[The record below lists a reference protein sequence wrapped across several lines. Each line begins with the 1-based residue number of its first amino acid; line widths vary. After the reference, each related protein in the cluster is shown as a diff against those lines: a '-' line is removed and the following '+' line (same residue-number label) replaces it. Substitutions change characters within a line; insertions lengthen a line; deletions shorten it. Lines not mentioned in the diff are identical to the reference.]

1 MNNQEYSA
9 YCYSQLVQ
17 VFSNTHKGQKDDKLK
32 FRTEGLLQAGKLLG
46 FFSPDNAKE
55 LMNKAHIEVFGQTVE
70 ERKNH
75 NGQVKKSLID
85 DDSDF
90 STFQLTSDLKSQLVK
105 KTFSVLC

>member
-17 VFSNTHKGQKDDKLK
+17 LFSNT
-32 FRTEGLLQAGKLLG
+32 
-46 FFSPDNAKE
+46 
-55 LMNKAHIEVFGQTVE
+55 
-70 ERKNH
+70 H

>member
-1 MNNQEYSA
+1 MNNQEYST

-17 VFSNTHKGQKDDKLK
+17 VFSNTHKRQKDDKLK

-46 FFSPDNAKE
+46 FFSPDDAKV
-55 LMNKAHIEVFGQTVE
+55 LMNKAHIEVFGQTIE

-75 NGQVKKSLID
+75 KEQVKKSLID

-90 STFQLTSDLKSQLVK
+90 FNIPAYERLKESAH
-105 KTFSVLC
+105 